1 MERKAVKIYTA
12 PDNLQAE
19 MIRRYWEKMGFR
31 ATSGIWALRGL

>member
-19 MIRRYWEKMGFR
+19 MILEVLGKMGFR